1 MREAR
6 PRAERKTGKKDKP
19 VDEDDLAKSP
29 TTREPPGALGEDHS
43 IPTQDATFEA
53 TSLRRYLN
61 RKSLVGQGTVGPV
74 QSSACRSTLWKIS

>member
-29 TTREPPGALGEDHS
+29 TTREPPAALGEDHS

-61 RKSLVGQGTVGPV
+61 PKSLVGQGTVGPV